1 MQKYTKSRFIEN
13 GYLSAT
19 KKQENTFIETHF
31 HDFYE
36 LEFIVSGNGTY
47 TVDGTEYEIE
57 PGNLFFLTPLDFHYV
72 DIKDAELYNV
82 MFSSDICNQT
92 FLQSLTKNSPVFLK
106 VSGETKLCFEVLLN
120 ELCNNINDKDFSEM
134 LLNAII
140 AKLKKETS
148 DDEPIRELS
157 AINKAELYVLNNFR
171 NELKLEDVANEVA
184 LAPTYFSRLFKAEK
198 GIKFKVYLNN
208 MRFEYAKKLLEH
220 TDMTV
225 LQICTE
231 CGFNDYPN
239 FIRRFKQHTG
249 YYPVQYRELFG

>member
-82 MFSSDICNQT
+82 MFSGDICNQT

-120 ELCNNINDKDFSEM
+120 ELC
-134 LLNAII
+134 
-140 AKLKKETS
+140 
-148 DDEPIRELS
+148 
-157 AINKAELYVLNNFR
+157 
-171 NELKLEDVANEVA
+171 
-184 LAPTYFSRLFKAEK
+184 
-198 GIKFKVYLNN
+198 
-208 MRFEYAKKLLEH
+208 
-220 TDMTV
+220 
-225 LQICTE
+225 
-231 CGFNDYPN
+231 
-239 FIRRFKQHTG
+239 
-249 YYPVQYRELFG
+249 YRI

>member
-1 MQKYTKSRFIEN
+1 M
-13 GYLSAT
+13 
-19 KKQENTFIETHF
+19 
-31 HDFYE
+31 
-36 LEFIVSGNGTY
+36 
-47 TVDGTEYEIE
+47 
-57 PGNLFFLTPLDFHYV
+57 TPLDFHYV

-82 MFSSDICNQT
+82 MFSGDICNQT

-184 LAPTYFSRLFKAEK
+184 LAPTYFHGYSRQ
-198 GIKFKVYLNN
+198 
-208 MRFEYAKKLLEH
+208 KKE
-220 TDMTV
+220 
-225 LQICTE
+225 
-231 CGFNDYPN
+231 
-239 FIRRFKQHTG
+239 
-249 YYPVQYRELFG
+249 

>member
-82 MFSSDICNQT
+82 MFSGNISNQT
-92 FLQSLTKNSPVFLK
+92 FLQSLTKKLAG
-106 VSGETKLCFEVLLN
+106 VSESKRRNQTLL
-120 ELCNNINDKDFSEM
+120 
-134 LLNAII
+134 
-140 AKLKKETS
+140 
-148 DDEPIRELS
+148 
-157 AINKAELYVLNNFR
+157 
-171 NELKLEDVANEVA
+171 
-184 LAPTYFSRLFKAEK
+184 
-198 GIKFKVYLNN
+198 
-208 MRFEYAKKLLEH
+208 
-220 TDMTV
+220 
-225 LQICTE
+225 
-231 CGFNDYPN
+231 
-239 FIRRFKQHTG
+239 
-249 YYPVQYRELFG
+249 